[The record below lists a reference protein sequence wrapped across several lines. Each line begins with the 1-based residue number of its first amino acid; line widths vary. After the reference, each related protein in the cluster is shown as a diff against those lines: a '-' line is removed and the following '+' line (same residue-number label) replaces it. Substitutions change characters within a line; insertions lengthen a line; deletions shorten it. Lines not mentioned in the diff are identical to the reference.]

1 MIHDNGEANTSEK
14 SINKL
19 VEILFGQ
26 QAFDDVISFIM
37 SMISIGVQE
46 FKKMLL
52 SFEFFKY
59 FEKLSFALG
68 ILASI
73 DVPIFTKKSFK
84 DSAISMLDHFSS
96 FL

>member
-1 MIHDNGEANTSEK
+1 MIHDNGEANTSEN

-19 VEILFGQ
+19 VGILFGP
-26 QAFDDVISFIM
+26 QAFDDFISFIM
-37 SMISIGVQE
+37 SMISIRVQGV
-46 FKKMLL
+46 KKMLL

-73 DVPIFTKKSFK
+73 DVPIFTKKLFK
-84 DSAISMLDHFSS
+84 DSAILMLDNFSS